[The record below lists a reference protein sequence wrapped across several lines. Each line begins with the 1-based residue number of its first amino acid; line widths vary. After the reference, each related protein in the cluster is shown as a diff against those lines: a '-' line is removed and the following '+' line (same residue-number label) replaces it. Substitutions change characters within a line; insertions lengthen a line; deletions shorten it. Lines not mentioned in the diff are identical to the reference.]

1 MRSIFSSF
9 PEGLLPGPDVLDLEN
24 HRRLPSAAVD
34 GILDKLNI
42 GLERPIE
49 LEPGKTYHVQMIVD
63 DTIATIYVDGVALN
77 ARMYERPGD
86 ALSMFVTD
94 GKLTVK
100 NCSVNIG
107 IR

>member
-1 MRSIFSSF
+1 M
-9 PEGLLPGPDVLDLEN
+9 LEN
-24 HRRLPSAAVD
+24 EETQQSYQYMFRAGENRYVFEKNPNWPWFD
-34 GILDKLNI
+34 CMNI